1 MKVMR
6 KNDMIYIMIKQEELY
21 QNQVNSSLVSV
32 CNCKR
37 DYSLLIVSQI
47 KIVSCIDSPPVLF
60 QDADGDGLPS
70 TLHNMEKVSFAWTE
84 KSEPGTVSVIATG
97 AE

>member
-1 MKVMR
+1 MR
-6 KNDMIYIMIKQEELY
+6 KNDMIYIIKQEELY

-32 CNCKR
+32 CNGKT
-37 DYSLLIVSQI
+37 DYRLLIVFQI

-70 TLHNMEKVSFAWTE
+70 TLHNMEKVSFSWTE